1 MNNRFSVNDLIYRAN
16 KRRSDSG
23 ESNLE
28 AQDYGEILDKLQRI
42 IAKNHSAEL
51 AQVLYSEEAEGKLKD
66 LIMRYLN
73 SEHMVAKGI
82 QNISEL
88 VDMIYDDISVISGYT
103 IPSRQPRRP
112 SIGFASWRLAI
123 FCRSSSSA
131 MPIFAAKS
139 LISASP

>member
-1 MNNRFSVNDLIYRAN
+1 MNSRFSINDLIYRAN

-23 ESNLE
+23 ESLK

-51 AQVLYSEEAEGKLKD
+51 AQVLYSEEAEDKLKE

-73 SEHMVAKGI
+73 SEQLVDKDL

-88 VDMIYDDISVISGYT
+88 VDAV
-103 IPSRQPRRP
+103 
-112 SIGFASWRLAI
+112 
-123 FCRSSSSA
+123 
-131 MPIFAAKS
+131 
-139 LISASP
+139 